1 MKITVNDIPP
11 SNNEYMGNSHNFNEY
26 RGQKVRWHWLIKAAL
41 CKAEKP
47 KKPLEKA
54 LVKISYFFKNNIR
67 RDPDNYSGKM
77 ILDPLVKEKV
87 LKDDNFDVVTL
98 QVGKGGVDKLN
109 PRTEI
114 EIINL
119 EDVNE

>member
-1 MKITVNDIPP
+1 MKIIVNDIPP

-26 RGQKVRWHWLIKAAL
+26 REQKVRWHWLIKAAL
-41 CKAEKP
+41 CKAERP

-54 LVKISYFFKNNIR
+54 LVKISYFFKDNIR

-77 ILDPLVKEKV
+77 ILDPLVKEGV

-98 QVGKGGVDKLN
+98 QLDKGGVDKLN

-119 EDVNE
+119 EE